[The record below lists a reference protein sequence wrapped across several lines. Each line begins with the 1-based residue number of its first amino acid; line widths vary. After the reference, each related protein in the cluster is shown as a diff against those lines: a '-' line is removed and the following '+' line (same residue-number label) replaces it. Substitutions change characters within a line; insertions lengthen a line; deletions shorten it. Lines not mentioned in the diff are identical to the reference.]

1 MSPLSKVHF
10 FLHYPFRDTRCW
22 TSWPEQAAAAVREG
36 SEVRRQATG
45 TATGTARLHGLR
57 RTREGFDMSH
67 TSPAM
72 PQQTHDPLS
81 PAPSQPTPSRP
92 DAIPTGDTSAPL
104 IDPAQVTTR
113 PSNRRTFLAQASAL
127 ATFLAA
133 CTRSKPQH
141 EHDDTTHVA
150 KVGEHFNQNP
160 DSRSDTTL
168 RHAMPASSA
177 TPGTMS
183 RNVAYHRF
191 DPVLPPVASSR
202 TTRLHF
208 TAKEVPIRVRE
219 DTVVAAWTFEG
230 DIPGPIVH
238 VRQGD
243 TIEFTLTNAGS
254 IPHSMDFHAAQL
266 DPKVAFRSVLPG
278 QSLTFTYKPKYSG
291 AFLYHCGTAP
301 VLMHMGSGMFGAI
314 IVDPLTPLR
323 RAKEFVLVQNEFYL
337 GPPQNGVAPFDYTK
351 MLATLPDLFAFN
363 GRPGQYQAA
372 PIHVKRGDLVRF
384 YVLNAGPT
392 HPCAFHVV
400 GEQFDTVYL
409 GAPPGSAIHGVQ
421 TFDVAAGGGMI
432 FEMQAD
438 IPGEFVFVNHAFG
451 HGQKGAIGVLV
462 VEE

>member
-1 MSPLSKVHF
+1 MP
-10 FLHYPFRDTRCW
+10 D
-22 TSWPEQAAAAVREG
+22 QAEESSSSA
-36 SEVRRQATG
+36 
-45 TATGTARLHGLR
+45 L
-57 RTREGFDMSH
+57 D
-67 TSPAM
+67 
-72 PQQTHDPLS
+72 S
-81 PAPSQPTPSRP
+81 PAPLA
-92 DAIPTGDTSAPL
+92 DLAN
-104 IDPAQVTTR
+104 VTAR
-113 PSNRRTFLAQASAL
+113 PSNRRRFLAQASAL
-127 ATFLAA
+127 AAFLAG
-133 CTRSKPQH
+133 CMRSKPEH
-141 EHDDTTHVA
+141 EHEHGDTTSAGKVA
-150 KVGEHFNQNP
+150 EHSPQNP
-160 DSRSDTTL
+160 DSRTDTML
-168 RHAMPASSA
+168 RHAMPTSSGTASTRGGGNIA
-177 TPGTMS
+177 F
-183 RNVAYHRF
+183 HRF
-191 DPVLPPVASSR
+191 DPVLPPVSSSR

-208 TAKEVPIRVRE
+208 TAREVPIRVRE

-243 TIEFTLTNAGS
+243 TVEFTLTNAGS

-278 QSLTFTYKPKYSG
+278 QSLSFTYKPRYSG

-301 VLMHMGSGMFGAI
+301 VLMHMGSGMFGAL

-337 GPPQNGVAPFDYTK
+337 GPPHEGVAPFDYPK

-363 GRPGQYQAA
+363 GRPGQYQTA

-421 TFDVAAGGGMI
+421 TFDVAAGGGMV